1 LQSVLYSSLTLSG
14 TLSGTRHQGVASQK
28 TLMMPGMSLNGDQV
42 TFSHGQANFAH
53 QTQPQFGALQFTK
66 RFPFLTR
73 KAKVSQQETDKTA
86 PAVLKEPEKPA
97 VDFAQ
102 LAKAIE
108 KPNEEN
114 SARFIDNLFT
124 TYPELVKSNN
134 VLVVQDNGSFAG
146 SPFRLVV
153 KKGST
158 PDKNLIWLDIQG
170 DTESRVF
177 KRMAETFTLTDF
189 QKENPENS
197 DIPYDIP
204 VIDHDSIQMTV
215 YCMRLEKG
223 TPQATWDKMT
233 RKQRKTVKPPGET
246 LKKEEMYLYAGS
258 HFLISVH
265 SEKRP
270 SIDKTIKLLAD
281 TGKDK
286 TPAELMTFVVNE
298 NITRYSHMMSTL
310 HADMSK
316 INESA
321 SQKDIDRDTMINDCL
336 KVGQKI
342 DEMHYNVQQQLGVL
356 NRLAELNEFHES
368 PFVNPTRITQLQGRL
383 EKCLAVLDHYQDVK
397 EALDSNVQAKISND
411 MNWVMKKVASLGVL
425 AIPTT
430 SAGAL
435 WGMNVAVPGAN
446 TPEMFNYIAGGA
458 GIATG
463 LMFLALKRFK
473 WL

>member
-1 LQSVLYSSLTLSG
+1 LQSVLYSAQHQSFKTHFSANPPRMMLHHPNVLSDR
-14 TLSGTRHQGVASQK
+14 TDFSNISGSGH
-28 TLMMPGMSLNGDQV
+28 
-42 TFSHGQANFAH
+42 
-53 QTQPQFGALQFTK
+53 TQPQFGALQWTK
-66 RFPFLTR
+66 KLAFWR
-73 KAKVSQQETDKTA
+73 KNPPATPQEADKIA
-86 PAVLKEPEKPA
+86 LAALKEPEKPA

-114 SARFIDNLFT
+114 SAKFVDNLFT
-124 TYPELVKSNN
+124 TYPELVQNNN

-153 KKGST
+153 KKGNT

-177 KRMAETFTLTDF
+177 KRMAQTFTLTDF

-223 TPQATWDKMT
+223 TPQGEWDKLT
-233 RKQRKTVKPPGET
+233 KKQKKTAKPPGET
-246 LKKEEMYLYAGS
+246 LKKEEMYLYAGT

-270 SIDKTIKLLAD
+270 SIDKTIKLLAE

-298 NITRYSHMMSTL
+298 NITRYTHVISTL

-316 INESA
+316 INETA
-321 SQKDIDRDTMINDCL
+321 SQRDIDRDTLINDCL

-368 PFVNPTRITQLQGRL
+368 AFVNPSRITQLQARL
-383 EKCLAVLDHYQDVK
+383 EKCLQILDHYQDVK
-397 EALDSNVQAKISND
+397 EALDANVQAKLSND

-430 SAGAL
+430 SVGAL
-435 WGMNVAVPGAN
+435 WGMNVAVPGAE
-446 TPEMFNYIAGGA
+446 TPEMFKYITGGA